1 MSATQ
6 DYLSPALDNHDVIP
20 SGIYSPMEHLRAVCP
35 SMQNNVVVMQR
46 RWATGALEWKS
57 LNARNAIDSLDSMR
71 GAFDLYFT
79 PNEFYGKRETS
90 RLAALNAFF
99 VDIDAHGV
107 GDRRDPTD
115 MAQEALVRLRLAQ
128 MPEPNLIVYT
138 GRGCHFYWLFYRT
151 HKAALP
157 RWYRVQDTLCTLLG
171 GDRGAKDVARVLRF
185 AGSRNSRA
193 PKERLTATC
202 ETVNTRRY
210 EFDWLCDQIL
220 PFTREEL
227 RELRLKRQCEKAAR
241 STAST
246 AGAGPRSRPRRNSE
260 QGQIWQRRA
269 RDLVQIAN
277 ANFVNGQL
285 PEGKRNRILFYLSS
299 CMAWLHPADQLLTA
313 VEEAAAELMPSY
325 CRSEVRSCVS
335 TVLKRAVRDGQGE
348 KLTWNGKQIP
358 NRYRFRSD
366 TLWNGLSD
374 LIEPH
379 EGLLQ
384 SLECILP
391 KGMLDERKRDRDRSR
406 DRVAEGRY
414 KQHRIELDEIRRDRI
429 ARAISLA
436 DAGTP
441 LQAIA
446 EALAVTVRTIRSY
459 LANARDRAT
468 EAAQGVLEALTNQAE
483 CRDTTVE
490 GGISPATERSA
501 RSLWWAKPGLFG
513 IRALSTSRGSSG
525 TTLDLFSVD
534 TPTNRGLNFIK
545 TWLGAN
551 KKSKPPK

>member
-46 RWATGALEWKS
+46 RLATGSLEWKS

-99 VDIDAHGV
+99 VDIDAHAV

-115 MAQEALVRLRLAQ
+115 MAQEALVRLRHAQ

-193 PKERLTATC
+193 PKERQTATC

-246 AGAGPRSRPRRNSE
+246 AGAGPRSRPRRNAE

-269 RDLVQIAN
+269 RDLVRIAN

-299 CMAWLHPADQLLTA
+299 CMAWLHPADQLLTV

-335 TVLKRAVRDGQGE
+335 TVLKRAGRDGQGE

-429 ARAISLA
+429 ARAFSLA

-446 EALAVTVRTIRSY
+446 EALAVTVRTVRSY
-459 LANARDRAT
+459 LAEARDRAT

-483 CRDTTVE
+483 CRGMTGE
-490 GGISPATERSA
+490 GGISQATERSA
-501 RSLWWAKPGLFG
+501 RSLWWAKPGRFG

-525 TTLDLFSVD
+525 TTLDLFSGD
-534 TPTNRGLNFIK
+534 TPKNRGLNFIK
-545 TWLGAN
+545 TWLAAN
-551 KKSKPPK
+551 KKSKRPK